1 MFKSLFWIQWKG
13 IFAGSTS
20 KQGKTGKN
28 TQTVIAVI
36 AIVVFFISFSIPA
49 IMFFRTMFSGLA
61 DQGLEWVFWVMVGFM
76 SVFMGVLSSVF
87 STYQVLFSAR
97 DSELLLSLPIPP
109 KMILGVKVLTLYF
122 LNLITQLVF
131 LFYASVGFLRGGG
144 SAGSVF
150 FALLCFLFLPL
161 FAQTFGIFLAAL
173 ISFIARHIP
182 FKNFFIFIISLAGMG
197 GYYYFVIVLSD
208 RMGELIQAGIVLA
221 EAFSRWIPP
230 LYLLGTAIQY
240 RSITAFLQYILWMV
254 LPLAIVFGVLSLFF
268 RKLMTKKEATIRV
281 AYKGKVE
288 KRKPLYMA
296 LVERE
301 VRRLMSLPMVVLNTC
316 LGAIAAVFL
325 AGVIIVRRDLFLT
338 LLAEFGEIIDP
349 TMMHAAASVMLMF
362 LTMANSLSASS
373 LSLEGQQLWNLK
385 SLPIKSKDILL
396 SKALYAFTLAYA
408 PTLLVVAVYMVSFS
422 VPLKMLPLFLLPPA
436 SAAVFSSLLGVW
448 LNVAFPKLEWSN
460 ETVAVKQ
467 GMSVFLHMMVSL
479 ALMAG
484 FVFIYLKYLMKNMS
498 LVSYAYVLSA
508 VFLSLSAFLYV
519 LVVTKSAEKFHQM
532 DA

>member
-1 MFKSLFWIQWKG
+1 
-13 IFAGSTS
+13 
-20 KQGKTGKN
+20 
-28 TQTVIAVI
+28 
-36 AIVVFFISFSIPA
+36 
-49 IMFFRTMFSGLA
+49 
-61 DQGLEWVFWVMVGFM
+61 
-76 SVFMGVLSSVF
+76 
-87 STYQVLFSAR
+87 
-97 DSELLLSLPIPP
+97 
-109 KMILGVKVLTLYF
+109 
-122 LNLITQLVF
+122 
-131 LFYASVGFLRGGG
+131 
-144 SAGSVF
+144 
-150 FALLCFLFLPL
+150 
-161 FAQTFGIFLAAL
+161 
-173 ISFIARHIP
+173 
-182 FKNFFIFIISLAGMG
+182 
-197 GYYYFVIVLSD
+197 
-208 RMGELIQAGIVLA
+208 MGELIQAGIALA

-385 SLPIKSKDILL
+385 SLPIRSKDILL

-422 VPLKMLPLFLLPPA
+422 VPLKMLPLFLLLPA

-508 VFLSLSAFLYV
+508 VFLSLGALLYA
-519 LVVTKSAEKFHQM
+519 LVVTKSVEMFHQM